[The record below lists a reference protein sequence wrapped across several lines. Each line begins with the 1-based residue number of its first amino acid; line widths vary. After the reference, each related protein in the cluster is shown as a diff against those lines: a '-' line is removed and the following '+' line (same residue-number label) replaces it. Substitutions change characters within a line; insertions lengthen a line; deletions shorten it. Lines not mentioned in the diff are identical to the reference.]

1 MAGAKS
7 IITTRDKEIAELKA
21 VLEESENKYYNMGF
35 NDAENLAE
43 PIMFE
48 NRKYGFGEGWMAT
61 MMAMG
66 LLEDSPFRNPDQ
78 IPYLKPPLPTTQNPT
93 EAKYEDTLSMRK
105 LVQAIDSHTELIDHQ
120 QSKYHANLSTTSTR
134 RS

>member
-1 MAGAKS
+1 MVDAKS
-7 IITTRDKEIAELKA
+7 IITTRDKEIAKLKA
-21 VLEESENKYYNMGF
+21 ALKESENKYYNMGF

-48 NRKYGFGEGWMAT
+48 NRKYGFGEGWMA
-61 MMAMG
+61 MG
-66 LLEDSPFRNPDQ
+66 LPKDSPFRNPDQ
-78 IPYLKPPLPTTQNPT
+78 IPYSKPPLPTTQNPT